1 VAGEVLTVEVT
12 GAGPASSRRTTAA
25 DQIVSSSTVQETK
38 ARGGGERESVCVLQL
53 RDGGEN
59 DLGLGRGCGRRFYM
73 TAWCWPGGRA
83 GHRAAHSTG
92 SCPCPCCV
100 MGQGGGPC
108 TGLRVVL
115 AWARCLPCQ
124 TGACHRLM
132 GRLEIYRTLLA
143 AWLLPRSAT

>member
-1 VAGEVLTVEVT
+1 VC
-12 GAGPASSRRTTAA
+12 
-25 DQIVSSSTVQETK
+25 
-38 ARGGGERESVCVLQL
+38 VCVLRL

-59 DLGLGRGCGRRFYM
+59 DLGLGRGCGRRLYM

-108 TGLRVVL
+108 TAL
-115 AWARCLPCQ
+115 AFGSCWHGHAACRAKPGRATGSWAVWKYIELCWLVGCFLVRRHDWCIYKEKDQ
-124 TGACHRLM
+124 GASRK
-132 GRLEIYRTLLA
+132 TLH
-143 AWLLPRSAT
+143 S